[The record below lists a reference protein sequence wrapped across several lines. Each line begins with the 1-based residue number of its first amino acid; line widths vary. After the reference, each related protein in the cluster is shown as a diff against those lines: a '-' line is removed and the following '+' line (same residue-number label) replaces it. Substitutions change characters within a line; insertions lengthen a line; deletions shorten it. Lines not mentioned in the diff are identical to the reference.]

1 MEGPDEAPLGLS
13 EEEQGQEGWPV
24 AAAGWV
30 EEEWEEEE
38 CPADL
43 WKVAVE
49 VEGEG
54 GEVEE
59 EGC

>member
-30 EEEWEEEE
+30 
-38 CPADL
+38 
-43 WKVAVE
+43 V
-49 VEGEG
+49 GE
-54 GEVEE
+54 
-59 EGC
+59 